1 MVIIKKKDDTIR
13 LCIGYKRLNAET
25 VMDAYPMPRVD
36 DTLDQV
42 GQATYITTLDL
53 AKGYWQVP
61 AAEEDRHKTA
71 FITTKGLYQFEM
83 MPFGLYG
90 APATFHRITDEVIH
104 GMSQFASAYLDDL
117 IVFSATWEDHLSHLR
132 AVLVR
137 LREVGLTTKPSKCQL
152 AMAQCTYLGH
162 VVGNGVVKPEATKL
176 HMIKQFP
183 LPTTKKQVRSLLGLT
198 GYYRRFI
205 PKYATI
211 AAPLTKLIRKYE
223 PETVSW
229 SEECNRAF
237 CELKELL
244 LSYPVL
250 RNVNFS
256 LSFTLQVDA
265 SDVGMG
271 AVLSQ
276 PDEKGMEHPVAY
288 FSRKLLP
295 REQKFSV
302 IEKECLAIKL
312 GIETFAVYLIRREFN
327 IQTDHRALQWLSKS
341 QNLNSRLTRWSI
353 ALQPFKFKVIH
364 RGGSE
369 NANADTLLRI
379 LVSDEDKEGGV

>member
-1 MVIIKKKDDTIR
+1 M
-13 LCIGYKRLNAET
+13 
-25 VMDAYPMPRVD
+25 
-36 DTLDQV
+36 
-42 GQATYITTLDL
+42 
-53 AKGYWQVP
+53 
-61 AAEEDRHKTA
+61 
-71 FITTKGLYQFEM
+71 
-83 MPFGLYG
+83 
-90 APATFHRITDEVIH
+90 
-104 GMSQFASAYLDDL
+104 
-117 IVFSATWEDHLSHLR
+117 
-132 AVLVR
+132 
-137 LREVGLTTKPSKCQL
+137 
-152 AMAQCTYLGH
+152 
-162 VVGNGVVKPEATKL
+162 
-176 HMIKQFP
+176 
-183 LPTTKKQVRSLLGLT
+183 
-198 GYYRRFI
+198 
-205 PKYATI
+205 
-211 AAPLTKLIRKYE
+211 IRKYE
-223 PETVSW
+223 PEIVSW

-256 LSFTLQVDA
+256 LPFTLQVDA
-265 SDVGMG
+265 SDVGVG

-276 PDEKGMEHPVAY
+276 PDEEGMEHPVAY

-312 GIETFAVYLIRREFN
+312 GIETFAVYLIGREFN

-369 NANADTLLRI
+369 NVNADTLSRI
-379 LVSDEDKEGGV
+379 PVSDKDKEGGV